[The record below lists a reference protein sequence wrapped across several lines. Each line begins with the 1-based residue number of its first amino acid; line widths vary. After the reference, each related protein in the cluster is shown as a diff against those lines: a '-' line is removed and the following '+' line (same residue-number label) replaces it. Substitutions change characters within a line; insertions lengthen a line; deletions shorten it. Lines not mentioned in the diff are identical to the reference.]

1 LTQGVSDE
9 DAGKIAGR
17 NLLRVWTEADRIAK
31 ELQKTML
38 PLEDDVKNEWAFQ
51 QIL

>member
-1 LTQGVSDE
+1 VTRMLGRSQ
-9 DAGKIAGR
+9 DAISSE
-17 NLLRVWTEADRIAK
+17 LWTEADRIAK

-38 PLEDDVKNEWAFQ
+38 PLEDDVKNEWAVQ